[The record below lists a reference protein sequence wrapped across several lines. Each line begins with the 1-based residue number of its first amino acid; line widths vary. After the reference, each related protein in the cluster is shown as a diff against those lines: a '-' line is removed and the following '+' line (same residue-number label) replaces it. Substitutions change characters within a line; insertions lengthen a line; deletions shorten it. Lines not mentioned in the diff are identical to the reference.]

1 MRLFSNRSQITSKC
15 GKNKKVAHEPQVS
28 VSLMSLRLSLALIR
42 KNLTNIF
49 KTTRYV
55 EQNKENKFAVTSAMY
70 LYSDRSWAMTN
81 HSARSIQ
88 SLYNR
93 KCKEISVENLCVGIT
108 AKRVKGYGKLRI
120 RDNQGLSQLYIDLG
134 GAKSEAPIHA
144 F

>member
-1 MRLFSNRSQITSKC
+1 M
-15 GKNKKVAHEPQVS
+15 AHEPQVS

-49 KTTRYV
+49 ETTRYV
-55 EQNKENKFAVTSAMY
+55 EQNKENKFAATSAMY

-81 HSARSIQ
+81 HSVRSIQ

-93 KCKEISVENLCVGIT
+93 KCKEISVENLCAGIT
-108 AKRVKGYGKLRI
+108 AKRVKGYDKLRI

-144 F
+144 L